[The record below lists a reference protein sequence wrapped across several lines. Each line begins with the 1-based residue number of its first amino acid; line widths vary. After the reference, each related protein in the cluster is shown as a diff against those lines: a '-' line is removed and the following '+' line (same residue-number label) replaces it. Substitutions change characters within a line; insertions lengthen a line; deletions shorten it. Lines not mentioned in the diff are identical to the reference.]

1 MELYELYPACFQALS
16 RYAARLAGN
25 RMSGEDVAQETFMRA
40 IASAETLSKLSDGQ
54 QKSWLYTTARRIVID
69 QQRRINRAPPPEDEP
84 VWIDDLTRLE
94 VVQLLATL
102 PAESAQIVR
111 MRHFAG
117 MNSVEIGRVL
127 NLAPA
132 TVRTRLR
139 SAITKLRKLIE
150 SMED

>member
-1 MELYELYPACFQALS
+1 
-16 RYAARLAGN
+16 
-25 RMSGEDVAQETFMRA
+25 MRA
-40 IASAETLSKLSDGQ
+40 MASAETLSKLSDGQ

>member
-1 MELYELYPACFQALS
+1 M
-16 RYAARLAGN
+16 
-25 RMSGEDVAQETFMRA
+25 
-40 IASAETLSKLSDGQ
+40 ASAETLAKLSDGQ

-69 QQRRINRAPPPEDEP
+69 QQRRAYRAPPLEEEP
-84 VWIDDLTRLE
+84 VWRDDLTRLE

-102 PAESAQIVR
+102 SDESAQIVR

-127 NLAPA
+127 NLSPA

-139 SAITKLRKLIE
+139 SAMRKLRKLIE

>member
-1 MELYELYPACFQALS
+1 
-16 RYAARLAGN
+16 
-25 RMSGEDVAQETFMRA
+25 MSGEDVAQETFIRA
-40 IASAETLSKLSDGQ
+40 MASAETLAKLSDGQ
-54 QKSWLYTTARRIVID
+54 QTSWLYTTARRIVID
-69 QQRRINRAPPPEDEP
+69 QQRRAYRAPPLEEEP
-84 VWIDDLTRLE
+84 VWRDDLTRLE

-102 PAESAQIVR
+102 SDESAQIVR

-127 NLAPA
+127 NLSPA

-139 SAITKLRKLIE
+139 SAMRKLRKLIV

>member
-1 MELYELYPACFQALS
+1 MELYKLYPAHFQALS
-16 RYAARLAGN
+16 RYAARLVGD

-40 IASAETLSKLSDGQ
+40 MASAETLATLSDGQ

-69 QQRRINRAPPPEDEP
+69 QQRRINRAPPLEDEP
-84 VWIDDLTRLE
+84 VWRDDLTRLE

>member
-1 MELYELYPACFQALS
+1 MELYELYPAYFHALC
-16 RYAARLAGN
+16 RYAARLAGD
-25 RMSGEDVAQETFMRA
+25 RMSGEDAAQETFIRA
-40 IASAETLSKLSDGQ
+40 MTNAKTLATLSDVQ
-54 QKSWLYTTARRIVID
+54 QKSWLFTTARRIVID
-69 QQRRINRAPPPEDEP
+69 QQRRINRAPQIEEEP
-84 VWIDDLTRLE
+84 VWTDDLTRLE
-94 VVQLLATL
+94 VVQLLAKL

-127 NLAPA
+127 NLSPA

-139 SAITKLRKLIE
+139 SAISKLRKLIE

>member
-1 MELYELYPACFQALS
+1 
-16 RYAARLAGN
+16 
-25 RMSGEDVAQETFMRA
+25 MSGEDVAQETFIRA
-40 IASAETLSKLSDGQ
+40 MASAETLAKLSDGQ

-69 QQRRINRAPPPEDEP
+69 QQRRAYRAPPLEEEP
-84 VWIDDLTRLE
+84 VWRDDLTRLE

-102 PAESAQIVR
+102 SDESAQIVR

-127 NLAPA
+127 NLSPA

-139 SAITKLRKLIE
+139 SAMRKLCKLIE